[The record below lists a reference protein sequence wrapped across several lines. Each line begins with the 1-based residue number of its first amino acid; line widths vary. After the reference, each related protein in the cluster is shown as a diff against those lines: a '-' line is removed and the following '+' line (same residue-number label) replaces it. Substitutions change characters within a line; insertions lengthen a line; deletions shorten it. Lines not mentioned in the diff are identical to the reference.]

1 MKENKLSK
9 TQIDSIKNYANN
21 IETIENF
28 SAAIRKTS
36 GMYISALGNI
46 GWLSCI
52 REIFSNAV
60 DQYLKPNS
68 PCNFIEISYNEI
80 TKECTVIDNGL
91 GIPHDIAVRVLTAQ
105 HTSSN
110 YTKKKGEYSSGRHG
124 VGMKVT
130 LAFSEYFIL
139 ESYVL
144 GVGKRFEFHDGIL
157 FKESNMKSVP
167 MYQGTKVTFKPNET
181 KDDEHMGP
189 ISITY
194 IDVLNLV
201 NGILPLMP
209 IGTPIRFTGTDLTGK
224 SKVYDL
230 KNNDG
235 LLTFMIM
242 NCDKPLIAPI
252 SFSDD
257 TGEIKGD
264 VMFTYDLNGMSNRE
278 TIIAYGN
285 YSPMAEM
292 GTHVDGFLQGIE
304 RWFCNYMNKIY
315 LAGTGKKKSKKTLNV
330 IPTDVRTGL
339 VAVVSE
345 CVLKPIFKGQA
356 KEAISNEELKPF
368 FKELTMK
375 ALDEWSKTNPNALS
389 KVCKYLKDVATIRV
403 NADKEKVKISGKY
416 NSSVFG
422 GSLPSKYVQPTGT
435 EDLELI
441 IVEGDSALGSAR
453 NSRDKVHQ
461 GIFPIR
467 GKMPNPLNT
476 TRAKYLANAE
486 VSAIINI
493 IGAGYGSNFDLS
505 KVKFKRII
513 IASDGDY
520 DGYHIRTLVFKLFLY
535 YMPQLIEAG
544 MVYAAV
550 PPLYG
555 LLNNKNE
562 VTKYFIDRLDFTNY
576 LSKKFIKTY
585 NITDIKG
592 NKLSFKDVSTILYTD
607 FEYKDEI
614 DTLSYRYALNPL
626 LIELVIVELVSSKND
641 KELLKKLKKNIKSE
655 FRFMNIYEQDGVI
668 VLDGV
673 IDSESNTLALTKQF
687 LKDMNKAI
695 ELFGKSK
702 YSEFML
708 NNIPC
713 RLYELFNTYDKF
725 TKSQG
730 NVVRYKGLG
739 EMNPDELAEST
750 IRPDGDRCLIQY
762 TIDDVKML
770 SQQIRSIECDKSKLL
785 ENKNNY
791 QISKEDLLG

>member
-9 TQIDSIKNYANN
+9 SQIDSIKNYANN

-36 GMYISALGNI
+36 GMYISSLGNA

-68 PCNFIEISYNEI
+68 PCDFIEISYNEI

-144 GVGKRFEFHDGIL
+144 GVGKRFEFHDGVL
-157 FKESNMKSVP
+157 FKESDMKSVP
-167 MYQGTKVTFKPNET
+167 MFQGTKVTFKPNET

-189 ISITY
+189 ISIKY
-194 IDVLNLV
+194 LDVLNLV

-209 IGTPIRFTGTDLTGK
+209 IGTPIKFTGTDLTGK
-224 SKVYDL
+224 TKVYNL
-230 KNNDG
+230 KNTDG
-235 LLTFMIM
+235 LMSFMIV
-242 NCDKPLIAPI
+242 NCDKPLIKPI

-264 VMFTYDLNGMSNRE
+264 VMFTYDLDGMSNRE

-315 LAGTGKKKSKKTLNV
+315 LASSKKKSKKALNV
-330 IPTDVRTGL
+330 VPTDVRTGL

-375 ALDEWSKTNPNALS
+375 ALDEWSKTNPTALN

-416 NSSVFG
+416 SSSVFG

-435 EDLELI
+435 KDLELL

-467 GKMPNPLNT
+467 GKMPNPIET
-476 TRAKYLANAE
+476 TRAKYLANPE

-493 IGAGYGSNFDLS
+493 IGGGYGANFDMS

-513 IASDGDY
+513 IANDGDY

-535 YMPQLIEAG
+535 YMPQMVEAG
-544 MVYAAV
+544 MIYAAV

-562 VTKYFIDRLDFTNY
+562 VQKYFTDRLDFTNY
-576 LSKKFIKTY
+576 LSKKFHKTY
-585 NITDIKG
+585 DICDIKG
-592 NKLSFKDVSTILYTD
+592 NKLSLVEVSNIFYTNHDYKEELDIL
-607 FEYKDEI
+607 
-614 DTLSYRYALNPL
+614 SARYALNPL
-626 LIELVIVELVSSKND
+626 LIELVIMRLIDSKDNKD
-641 KELLKKLKKNIKSE
+641 LYKKLKKSIKSE
-655 FRFMNIYEQDGVI
+655 FRFMDVCEQDGVI
-668 VLDGV
+668 IIDG
-673 IDSESNTLALTKQF
+673 IINSESNTLALNNQF
-687 LKDMNKAI
+687 IKDSKVIIDRLKT
-695 ELFGKSK
+695 SK
-702 YSEFML
+702 YKEFII
-708 NNIPC
+708 NGNHC
-713 RLYELFNTYDKF
+713 RLYELFDLYDKF

-730 NVVRYKGLG
+730 NVRRYKGLG
-739 EMNPDELAEST
+739 EMNPEELAEST
-750 IRPDGDRCLIQY
+750 IRPDGKRCLIRY
-762 TIDDVKML
+762 TLDDAKQL
-770 SQQIRSIECDKSKLL
+770 QQQIRTIESDRSKLL
-785 ENKNNY
+785 DNVNNY